1 MGAAEVFMRPELAGA
16 LAVTA
21 ALVVFSP
28 SDAGIPANGAPS
40 NGAGPNGLSVNG
52 ATASARTQPRGL
64 RCKPPSVAK
73 VVTKGRFHAWECA
86 VPRRH
91 R

>member
-1 MGAAEVFMRPELAGA
+1 MRPELAGA

-28 SDAGIPANGAPS
+28 SDAGVPANGAPS

-52 ATASARTQPRGL
+52 APASARRPPRWVH
-64 RCKPPSVAK
+64 CKPPFRPRWISLPTGKPGWKCVAVIK
-73 VVTKGRFHAWECA
+73 PLR
-86 VPRRH
+86 
-91 R
+91 